1 MENKKGIAMNKEQM
15 REYLDGP
22 TKLYAVYQVPF
33 ENDLIRDV
41 GFMSAEQIQEVS
53 DQYELVGT
61 VQAVDLEQVFFYGNI
76 QREKFTV
83 LGEMVSV
90 STGNIIEDVASGE
103 TFVVE
108 MMGFKQI
115 TMKEA
120 A

>member
-1 MENKKGIAMNKEQM
+1 MNKEQM
-15 REYLDGP
+15 REYLDRP